1 MEILTSTDTDQNGKI
16 NYNEFITACLEGS
29 YYNDENYLK
38 RVFDYFDVNKDGA
51 IDYDEFKQILFSA
64 DPQSTI
70 DDEEIDEIIRSADL
84 NKDGKIDY
92 HEFIN
97 SMKTK
102 EHYQ

>member
-38 RVFDYFDVNKDGA
+38 RVFDYFDVNKDGS

-70 DDEEIDEIIRSADL
+70 DDEEIDEIIQSADL

-97 SMKTK
+97 SMRTK
-102 EHYQ
+102 ENYQ